1 MKKNFVTLAVSIA
14 MFVFLLACGLMGGQK
29 ATDEIEDAEGTEISA
44 DVKDDDSEEC
54 EEEEWE
60 EEEYSKCLNDIR
72 FADFEEKDWLDNEY
86 IRTLRRYLDAFNRG
100 EIEDEELE
108 PYRKY
113 IQGQFCIYNIQPFI
127 GGGAFIQIVFYDH
140 PKYLF
145 VAWVY
150 SDVNIEMEKVTS
162 YHVQGISMKGRI
174 GLTTKDVQE
183 VLNEHPELKLW

>member
-1 MKKNFVTLAVSIA
+1 MKKHFATLAICAA
-14 MFVFLLACGLMGGQK
+14 MIVCLSTCGLTRGRK
-29 ATDEIEDAEGTEISA
+29 ATSEIEAAEETEVST
-44 DVKDDDSEEC
+44 DVQNDDSV
-54 EEEEWE
+54 EWE
-60 EEEYSKCLNDIR
+60 EEEYDKCLNDIR

-108 PYRKY
+108 PYRRY
-113 IQGQFCIYNIQPFI
+113 VQGQFCIFNIQAFI

-162 YHVQGISMKGRI
+162 YHVQSISMNATI
-174 GLTTKDVQE
+174 DLTTKDVQK